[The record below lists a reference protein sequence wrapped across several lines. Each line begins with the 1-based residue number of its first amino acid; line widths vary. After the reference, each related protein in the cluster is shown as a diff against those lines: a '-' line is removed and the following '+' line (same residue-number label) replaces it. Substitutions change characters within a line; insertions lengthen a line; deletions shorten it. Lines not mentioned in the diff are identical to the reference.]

1 MIMLS
6 NDGRLSGGFF
16 FCVCTLN
23 DHGVPEVIDD
33 QFYPIDHVG
42 SYFLPL
48 HRARQ
53 GVRFDEMYM
62 AIFNKASILKKPKGF
77 INNHSK
83 CCYQYSFIHIKSMI
97 SFKVYN
103 VFYLQ
108 ISVTSCYFASGWESF
123 WLCRL
128 RIKYSPE
135 DMKYQGLCS
144 YICVLTGQSIIVCT

>member
-1 MIMLS
+1 MIVLS

-53 GVRFDEMYM
+53 GVRFD
-62 AIFNKASILKKPKGF
+62 
-77 INNHSK
+77 
-83 CCYQYSFIHIKSMI
+83 
-97 SFKVYN
+97 
-103 VFYLQ
+103 
-108 ISVTSCYFASGWESF
+108 
-123 WLCRL
+123 
-128 RIKYSPE
+128 
-135 DMKYQGLCS
+135 
-144 YICVLTGQSIIVCT
+144 